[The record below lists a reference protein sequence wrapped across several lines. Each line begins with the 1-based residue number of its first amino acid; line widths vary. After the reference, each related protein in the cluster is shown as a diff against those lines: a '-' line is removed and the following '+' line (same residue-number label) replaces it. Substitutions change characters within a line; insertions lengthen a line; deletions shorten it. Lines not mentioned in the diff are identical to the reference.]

1 MGGKVAKFKEIDE
14 ARKILG
20 LGEHATLK
28 EINSAYRKLALKY
41 HPDKCKGENKAE
53 CEEMFKKIA
62 HAKDLLSA
70 YCAGYRFSF
79 KEKDVK
85 RNSYDTDFYKH
96 LQKFYDGW
104 WGEI

>member
-1 MGGKVAKFKEIDE
+1 MANFKEVNN

-20 LGEHATLK
+20 LDEYATLR
-28 EINSAYRKLALKY
+28 EINVVYRKLALKY
-41 HPDKCKGENKAE
+41 HPDKCKGEKKSE
-53 CEEMFKKIA
+53 HEETFKKIA
-62 HAKDLLSA
+62 HAKDVLSA
-70 YCAGYRFSF
+70 YCAGYRYSF

-85 RNSYDTDFYKH
+85 RSSYDEEFYKH

>member
-1 MGGKVAKFKEIDE
+1 MADFEEIDQ

-20 LGEHATLK
+20 LDEYATLK
-28 EINSAYRKLALKY
+28 EVTEAYRRLALKY
-41 HPDKCKGENKAE
+41 HPDKCKGKNKE
-53 CEEMFKKIA
+53 KCEERFKKIT
-62 HAKDLLSA
+62 HAADLLSA
-70 YCAGYRFSF
+70 YCAGYRYSF

-85 RNSYDTDFYKH
+85 RNSYDKDFYKH

>member
-1 MGGKVAKFKEIDE
+1 MADFKEIDN
-14 ARKILG
+14 ARKVLG
-20 LGEHATLK
+20 LSEYAALE
-28 EINSAYRKLALKY
+28 EINAAYRKLALKW
-41 HPDKCKGENKAE
+41 HPDKCKGAKKPK
-53 CEEMFKKIA
+53 CEEKFKKIA

-85 RNSYDTDFYKH
+85 RNSYNKDFYKH